1 MILMQTDVD
10 TPIVEQLIDV
20 LQSCFSF
27 EEACTIIQPLMQQ
40 LFPNEAGA
48 IYVVSSSKNLLKAIA
63 TWGPT
68 PLTSDPVFAPHEC
81 HALRRGR
88 VHLVEDTHH
97 GLICQHIRSN
107 SLPVETFCVPM
118 MAHGETL
125 GVLSISSL
133 RRGQITT
140 IKQLALQV
148 AKYLGL
154 ALANL
159 KLRESI
165 KNQSLRD
172 PLTKLYNRR
181 YLEESLE
188 REIQRSE
195 RHLQPLGIILFEVD
209 RVEYFNET
217 FGYGAGDCLLREV
230 GAFLTQQS
238 HALDIACRYQGE
250 EFLLLLPE
258 TSLVVTQ
265 QRAKQLRQ
273 TIKQLAIQYKG
284 QTLDSIT
291 IACGVASYPEQGL
304 TGRELI
310 EAAYAALNCAKEQG
324 CDRVF
329 TASSPIQRFESENP
343 R

>member
-10 TPIVEQLIDV
+10 IPIVERLIDV

-68 PLTSDPVFAPHEC
+68 PLTSDPVFTPHEC

-97 GLICQHIRSN
+97 GLICQHIRPN
-107 SLPVETFCVPM
+107 SLPVETFCIPM

-230 GAFLTQQS
+230 GAFLAQQIY
-238 HALDIACRYQGE
+238 ALDIACRYQGE
-250 EFLLLLPE
+250 QFLLLLPE

-265 QRAKQLRQ
+265 QRAEQLRQ
-273 TIKQLAIQYKG
+273 TIKQLTIQYKR

-291 IACGVASYPEQGL
+291 IACGIASFPEPDL
-304 TGRELI
+304 TSRELI
-310 EAAYAALNCAKEQG
+310 QAAYAALNCAKEQG
-324 CDRVF
+324 GDRVC
-329 TASSPIQRFESENP
+329 TASSAVQSVEPETP